1 MENVMLKNKG
11 FTYIIVS
18 IIIII
23 SISALLIINKQG
35 FSENKTDKKQ
45 EFLIDNFINEFEV
58 LSNQDLESNDVNNK
72 LEKLFDF
79 IKSHGQN
86 VKFCTIIQDDNYM
99 YFSNY
104 TGESCNLV
112 IDDEIIQEISHKTTI
127 QTDRFINNT
136 NIYLCNCIYTDI
148 SGYFLSIYDNENQI
162 IQLKN

>member
-1 MENVMLKNKG
+1 MIKNKG

-35 FSENKTDKKQ
+35 VIENKTDKKQ
-45 EFLIDNFINEFEV
+45 EYLAKNFVNEFEII
-58 LSNQDLESNDVNNK
+58 SNQELETNDLNNK
-72 LEKLFDF
+72 LNNIFDF

-86 VKFCTIIQDDNYM
+86 VKFCTIIHDDNNL

-104 TGESCNLV
+104 TGEPCNLI

-148 SGYFLSIYDNENQI
+148 SVYYLSIYDNENQI
-162 IQLKN
+162 IQLKNWG